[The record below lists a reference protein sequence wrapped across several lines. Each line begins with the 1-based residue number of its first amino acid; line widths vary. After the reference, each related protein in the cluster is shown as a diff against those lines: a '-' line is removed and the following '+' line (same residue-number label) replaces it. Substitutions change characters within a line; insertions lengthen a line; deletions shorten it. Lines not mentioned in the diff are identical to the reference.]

1 MSFYRNV
8 KIYFDKATKYVNY
21 DRGLLEQIEI
31 PNAIF
36 KVNFPVKTRR
46 GIEVISGWRV
56 HHSQHLLPTKGGIR
70 IAPEVD
76 EDEVI
81 ALAALMTYKNAV
93 VEVPF
98 GGAKGAIKIDK
109 SRYNDEELER
119 IIRRFTVELIKK
131 NAIGPAIDVPAPD
144 YGSSPREMA
153 WIADTYKSFHH
164 TDIDALASVTGK
176 PVENGG
182 IRGRK
187 EATGKGLCV
196 ALREALSYEEDVKKL
211 GLTTGVEG
219 KRIVVQG
226 FGNVGYHAAKFL
238 QENGA
243 IIIAIAEID
252 GAIYNPNG
260 IDVEKAK
267 QIHINEGTITK
278 YPDAKVIPSKEA
290 LELETDVL
298 IPAAKENQITQENAP
313 RIKAKIVLEGANGP
327 TTPEADEILR
337 QRGILVIP
345 DIYANAGGVIVSYFE
360 WLKNLYHIRL
370 GRLTRRVEEITQ
382 MRMLHAILELMGKSM
397 SEDELKKYIFSADEK
412 EIVFSGLEDTM
423 INAYRQLRETSLQK
437 GTDLRTSAFVNA
449 IEKIAKYYLTMGI
462 FP

>member
-1 MSFYRNV
+1 V
-8 KIYFDKATKYVNY
+8 KIYFEKATRYLDY

-81 ALAALMTYKNAV
+81 ALASLMTYKNAV
-93 VEVPF
+93 VDVPF

-187 EATGKGLCV
+187 EATGKGLCF
-196 ALREALSYEEDVKKL
+196 ALKEALSHEEDVKKL
-211 GLTTGVEG
+211 GLTPGVEG

-313 RIKAKIVLEGANGP
+313 RIKAKIILEGANGP

-337 QRGILVIP
+337 ERGIMVIP
-345 DIYANAGGVIVSYFE
+345 DIYANAGGVVVSYFE

-370 GRLTRRVEEITQ
+370 GRLTKRVEEISQ
-382 MRMLHAILELMGKSM
+382 MRMLHAILQLIGKSM
-397 SEDELKKYIFSADEK
+397 SESELKKYIFSADEK

-423 INAYRQLRETSLQK
+423 VNAYRQLREISMK
-437 GTDLRTSAFVNA
+437 YGTDLRTSAFINA
-449 IEKIAKYYLTMGI
+449 IEKIIKYYLTMGI

>member
-1 MSFYRNV
+1 M
-8 KIYFDKATKYVNY
+8 KIYFEKATRYLDY

-81 ALAALMTYKNAV
+81 ALASLMTYKNAV
-93 VEVPF
+93 VDVPF

-187 EATGKGLCV
+187 EATGKGLCF
-196 ALREALSYEEDVKKL
+196 ALKEALSHEEDVKKL
-211 GLTTGVEG
+211 GLTPGVEG

-313 RIKAKIVLEGANGP
+313 RIKAKIILEGANGP

-337 QRGILVIP
+337 ERGIMVIP
-345 DIYANAGGVIVSYFE
+345 DIYANAGGVVVSYFE

-370 GRLTRRVEEITQ
+370 GRLTKRVEEISQ
-382 MRMLHAILELMGKSM
+382 MRMLHAILQLIGKSM
-397 SEDELKKYIFSADEK
+397 SESELKKYIFSADEK

-423 INAYRQLRETSLQK
+423 VNAYRQLREISMK
-437 GTDLRTSAFVNA
+437 YGTDLRTSAFINA
-449 IEKIAKYYLTMGI
+449 IEKIIKYYLTMGI

>member
-1 MSFYRNV
+1 MGFYKNV
-8 KIYFDKATKYVNY
+8 KLYFERASRYLDY

-70 IAPEVD
+70 IAPEVN
-76 EDEVI
+76 EYEVI
-81 ALAALMTYKNAV
+81 ALASLMTYKNAV
-93 VEVPF
+93 VDVPF

-109 SRYNDEELER
+109 SRYTDEELER
-119 IIRRFTVELIKK
+119 IIRRYTVELIKK

-153 WIADTYKSFHH
+153 WIADTYKSYHH

-187 EATGKGLCV
+187 EATGKGLCF
-196 ALREALSYEEDVKKL
+196 ALKEALSHKEDMDKL
-211 GLTTGVEG
+211 GLTMGLDG
-219 KRIVVQG
+219 KRVVVQG

-252 GAIYNPNG
+252 GAIYNPDG

-267 QIHINEGTITK
+267 QIHIEEGTITK
-278 YPDAKVIPSKEA
+278 YPDARVIPSKEA
-290 LELETDVL
+290 LELETDIL
-298 IPAAKENQITQENAP
+298 LPAAKENQITRENAP
-313 RIKAKIVLEGANGP
+313 HIKAKIVLEGANGP

-337 QRGILVIP
+337 ERGIMVIP
-345 DIYANAGGVIVSYFE
+345 DIYANAGGVVVSYFE

-370 GRLTRRVEEITQ
+370 GRLTKRVEEISQ
-382 MRMLHAILELMGKSM
+382 MRMLHAILQLIGRTM
-397 SEDELKKYIFSADEK
+397 SESELKKYIFSADEK

-423 INAYRQLRETSLQK
+423 VNAYRQLRDTSLK
-437 GTDLRTSAFVNA
+437 YGTDLRTAAFITA
-449 IEKIAKYYLTMGI
+449 IEKIMRYYLTMGI

>member
-1 MSFYRNV
+1 MGFYRNV
-8 KIYFDKATKYVNY
+8 KIYFEKATRYLDY

-81 ALAALMTYKNAV
+81 ALASLMTYKNAV
-93 VEVPF
+93 VDVPF

-187 EATGKGLCV
+187 EATGKGLCF
-196 ALREALSYEEDVKKL
+196 ALKEALSHEEDVKKL
-211 GLTTGVEG
+211 GLTPGVEG

-313 RIKAKIVLEGANGP
+313 RIKAKIILEGANGP

-337 QRGILVIP
+337 ERGIMVIP
-345 DIYANAGGVIVSYFE
+345 DIYANAGGVVVSYFE

-370 GRLTRRVEEITQ
+370 GRLTKRVEEISQ
-382 MRMLHAILELMGKSM
+382 MRMLHAILQLIGKSM
-397 SEDELKKYIFSADEK
+397 SESELKKYIFSADEK

-423 INAYRQLRETSLQK
+423 VNAYRQLREISMK
-437 GTDLRTSAFVNA
+437 YGTDLRTSAFINA
-449 IEKIAKYYLTMGI
+449 IEKIIKYYLTMGI